1 MSDILDTILARKVEE
16 VAQRSRTRSL
26 ADLRAMVDGQSPT
39 RGFVAAIQRRL
50 DAGEAAVI
58 AEVKKA
64 SPSKGVIRRDFDP
77 AAIARS
83 YEAGGATCLSVL
95 TDIDFFQGSDAYLE
109 AARGACTLPV
119 LRKDFDI
126 DPYQVHEARAAS
138 R

>member
-16 VAQRSRTRSL
+16 VEQRSRTRSL

-64 SPSKGVIRRDFDP
+64 SPSKGVIRKDFDP

-83 YEAGGATCLSVL
+83 YEAGGAACLSVL

-119 LRKDFDI
+119 LRKDFVI
-126 DPYQVHEARAAS
+126 DPYQVHEAR
-138 R
+138 